1 MKRAILGAMVAA
13 GAFLTAVPGVQAQ
26 GYGPRDR
33 FERQAFERRME
44 RRAERR
50 EARREFRR
58 EQRAMDQRRAYEAGR
73 RSAYVGR

>member
-1 MKRAILGAMVAA
+1 MKRAILGAMVVA
-13 GAFLTAVPGVQAQ
+13 GAFLIAVPDVQAQ

-33 FERQAFERRME
+33 FERQAFERRM
-44 RRAERR
+44 ARR

-73 RSAYVGR
+73 RAAYVGR